1 MLNGQSLRGNFVTML
16 ASIVMSAM
24 CGHSLAVSSDA
35 IPKAGDL
42 VGKVKKQLDSDHSA
56 LGKVSAVLMDV
67 QSSVDKTEQ
76 SMLGKVL
83 DLQTARTFFT
93 RHAEI
98 DTANDKMQEEVSKL
112 NTNVEGLSSTVYKVQ
127 KEFLANGKKNQAS
140 EGTLHAQTV
149 EDKALIESINAEL
162 AKGSDVQEALKKLTK
177 IHDNLLAEN
186 AEAVE
191 AGKVSEA
198 MLAKQREASRA
209 EVGKHKSLR
218 SQLIAMNNYSMACH
232 TSVEKSSKKLGQALR
247 ADSKDNKASSLTM
260 KQKKKANSATEQRL
274 LAERALLITEVKK
287 TEDAEVL
294 ELARL
299 KDLRED
305 MRTLENNIVA
315 EVRELEAKINTERG
329 RVKTLRAGLMEN
341 VQAQA
346 TDLDKKGAVD
356 DQVAGLTKKLHDDE
370 NPIMIATTEG
380 QNDALASELREA
392 YALWKAV
399 KTGETKASLNLDQ
412 AKAEVA
418 AKTNDLA
425 LADEAVRAA
434 REEGEKKLAEAVRIA
449 TENKA
454 ASQITIEKAQAA
466 LAGRCKSKWDAL
478 KKKKFAKLRQC
489 ERMKESLEMNT
500 AKKDMLMQ
508 ALKAREM
515 SA

>member
-1 MLNGQSLRGNFVTML
+1 
-16 ASIVMSAM
+16 
-24 CGHSLAVSSDA
+24 
-35 IPKAGDL
+35 
-42 VGKVKKQLDSDHSA
+42 
-56 LGKVSAVLMDV
+56 
-67 QSSVDKTEQ
+67 
-76 SMLGKVL
+76 
-83 DLQTARTFFT
+83 
-93 RHAEI
+93 
-98 DTANDKMQEEVSKL
+98 
-112 NTNVEGLSSTVYKVQ
+112 
-127 KEFLANGKKNQAS
+127 
-140 EGTLHAQTV
+140 
-149 EDKALIESINAEL
+149 
-162 AKGSDVQEALKKLTK
+162 
-177 IHDNLLAEN
+177 
-186 AEAVE
+186 
-191 AGKVSEA
+191 
-198 MLAKQREASRA
+198 
-209 EVGKHKSLR
+209 
-218 SQLIAMNNYSMACH
+218 
-232 TSVEKSSKKLGQALR
+232 
-247 ADSKDNKASSLTM
+247 
-260 KQKKKANSATEQRL
+260 
-274 LAERALLITEVKK
+274 
-287 TEDAEVL
+287 
-294 ELARL
+294 
-299 KDLRED
+299 
-305 MRTLENNIVA
+305 MRTLEQNIVA

-356 DQVAGLTKKLHDDE
+356 DQLSGLTKKLHDDE
-370 NPIMIATTEG
+370 NPILIATTEG

-399 KTGETKASLNLDQ
+399 KTGETKAALNLDQ

-449 TENKA
+449 TANKA
-454 ASQITIEKAQAA
+454 ASTLVIEKAQAA